1 MSKRHCLTLDLHDDP
16 KIIDEYVRYH
26 ADVWPEI
33 KQSLFDSGI
42 LDMEIYL
49 LGNRLFMIIET
60 GEDFSFERKRRM
72 DEANPR
78 VQEWEK
84 LMGAFQKALP
94 QSTAGQKWVVGKRVF
109 KLAE

>member
-1 MSKRHCLTLDLHDDP
+1 MSKRYCLGLDLHNDP

-33 KQSLFDSGI
+33 KQSLRDCGL

-60 GEDFSFERKRRM
+60 DATFSFERKRQM
-72 DEANPR
+72 DEANPKVR
-78 VQEWEK
+78 EWEA

-94 QSTAGQKWVVGKRVF
+94 QSTPGQKWVPAKLVF